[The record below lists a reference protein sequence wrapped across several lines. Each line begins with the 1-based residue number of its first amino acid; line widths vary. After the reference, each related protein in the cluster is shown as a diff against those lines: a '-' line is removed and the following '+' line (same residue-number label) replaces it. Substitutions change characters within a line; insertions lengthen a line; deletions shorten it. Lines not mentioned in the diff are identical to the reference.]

1 MRVAVLV
8 LLAAIVSPASAP
20 AALRPECRRLTRQIE
35 HYEGVAKMARER
47 GNALWERE
55 TRRHVA
61 ELRARRIERC
71 PQFAP
76 KPSPWARAKAFLG
89 KAASAAA
96 KYFAWQ

>member
-8 LLAAIVSPASAP
+8 LLVAIAWPARAP

-35 HYEGVAKMARER
+35 HYQGVAKLARER

-61 ELRARRIERC
+61 ELEARRIRRC

-76 KPSPWARAKAFLG
+76 KPSPWARAKEFLA

-96 KYFAWQ
+96 SYFTMR